1 MCRAVLLPRHCAV
14 ARNGAEDQGQWLRL
28 FDSLADSE
36 DVAVRVA
43 NMHLSDTPRFVG
55 GRPGDLDTL
64 FKAVLVDG
72 IDVVDP
78 DRHPDAMVLAIGKAP
93 RRCQIAF
100 AATALPVLTQED
112 LALPRADAAKGW
124 WIAPVPALLPSEL
137 FKPGEALLNV

>member
-1 MCRAVLLPRHCAV
+1 MQRVVLLPRLCAV

-43 NMHLSDTPRFVG
+43 HMHLADTPRFVG

-64 FKAVLVDG
+64 FKTVLVDG
-72 IDVVDP
+72 IDIVDP
-78 DRHPDAMVLAIGKAP
+78 DRHPDAMVLAVGNAP

-100 AATALPVLTQED
+100 ASTALPVLTKED
-112 LALPRADAAKGW
+112 LALARADAAKGR